1 MGLLINTVPVRARI
15 TGKPRSPSCSSSCST
30 CTTTH
35 SNISTWR
42 LANSPR
48 HGPSNCST
56 PFSCT
61 RTIQSTPPPC
71 RCRRAGHHR
80 VHHPRIQPLPLS
92 VVAVPG
98 RELVLRVEFDTEV
111 FDAPGVEALTERLRR
126 VLVAMTADPGGG
138 CRWWMCWTKLSA
150 SGLMGGEPGGV
161 DPRRP
166 GGVDSVVFAE
176 QVARS
181 RRRWRSPPSVAR

>member
-1 MGLLINTVPVRARI
+1 MVGLLINTVPVRARI

-42 LANSPR
+42 LATFTAPRPRATVRHPFRVRELSNRHRRLSGADGLASP
-48 HGPSNCST
+48 SS
-56 PFSCT
+56 
-61 RTIQSTPPPC
+61 PPANTTTTAV
-71 RCRRAGHHR
+71 RGGRAR
-80 VHHPRIQPLPLS
+80 
-92 VVAVPG
+92 

-150 SGLMGGEPGGV
+150 SGLMVG
-161 DPRRP
+161 
-166 GGVDSVVFAE
+166 
-176 QVARS
+176 
-181 RRRWRSPPSVAR
+181 